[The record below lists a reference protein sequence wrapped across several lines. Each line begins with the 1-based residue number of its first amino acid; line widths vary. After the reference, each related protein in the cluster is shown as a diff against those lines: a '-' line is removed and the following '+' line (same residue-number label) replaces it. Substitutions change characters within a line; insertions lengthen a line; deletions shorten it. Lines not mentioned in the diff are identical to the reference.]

1 MVHKLRVATHLGSH
15 ENVLGSRWG
24 FRGSRWGPVGAVNS
38 TLTILSVTQN
48 FLNNSQNLRVSQS
61 TQDSKFWMSEYQ
73 SETETI
79 KEILFYLEGSQ
90 YLYFSPP
97 FQQEFTFHRQ
107 EFRSKMS
114 LLSTLEGQFPVI
126 PHNSC
131 SRQPEDTRIHKV
143 VQNSVPVAYV
153 VEHLPTNSQHRG
165 IYISLCR
172 TLPCNAQSIVFTW
185 HRQSYP
191 VRNDLVAKDV
201 ETMTIKSFSTKLWC
215 SLLRPA
221 PRPTQK
227 KYFICNSKI
236 PLARAHSL

>member
-165 IYISLCR
+165 IPSTLSSAAHYHVSHNRLSSHGIGNLTQWETILSQKMSKRWLLSLFR
-172 TLPCNAQSIVFTW
+172 RSYGAPCYV
-185 HRQSYP
+185 
-191 VRNDLVAKDV
+191 
-201 ETMTIKSFSTKLWC
+201 
-215 SLLRPA
+215 
-221 PRPTQK
+221 PRPGPRK
-227 KYFICNSKI
+227 KNILSVIAKF
-236 PLARAHSL
+236 P